1 MKKKILSLLLAAVC
15 LGNVSLAAVFAEG
28 TADTETVYSL
38 GEKELTVADV
48 IAFSNMN
55 RVLQWADFKD
65 YNGEIINLENKLWET
80 EWQFAVADGEDGL
93 MLRLCGS
100 RDKFPDHVYLSDSS
114 KRQIDIRNDD
124 VQSFLNKGAGE
135 DSLTISED
143 IKEHFRIYETYSDES
158 TKPKRRLVQDFKSI
172 MRYYNVPLRGAF
184 TEFDN
189 IDDVLASAYAL
200 KKYYVVEYED
210 GSVKSYNEHFQEMKS
225 SSYTIRNGEQVAL
238 PYLTI
243 PENAWNAFYNSDF
256 AKTYIAPDA
265 QVENVYWLSGESSM
279 MGTAIY
285 YRTSV
290 GDYVYYYY
298 HTIGETLFPV
308 SDFCAYQQAIKDE
321 NAKYPES
328 GGGINIADVWDLT
341 DYRLKANISNT
352 TGDVN
357 NDGTFNISD
366 VVLLQKWLLA
376 VPDTH
381 LANWKAVDFCEDNKL
396 DVFDLCLMKRA
407 LIEKMNDEPQNVDTT
422 FKFQGVTDVRYNDNN
437 HTKWTG
443 FVARSENDLI
453 DIITEN
459 EGISADKA
467 SIEGIDSNTFK
478 DKSIV
483 IVYSICTAGNSYSII
498 DNISVKGTS
507 IDVSTISKKPMVP
520 TPDMLFRRYVY
531 VIDKNAVTNADS
543 FNFTDESSYYQYDEK
558 NEAVAWF
565 KKNGD
570 IAGNNDGITNADAL
584 AVQKKLLGLDKTDV
598 QSIDSSL
605 IANKVF
611 VYEKSADPGIYDDLC
626 DLSFG
631 SNGTYSYNIGYYRS
645 SNQDQGTW
653 TISGD
658 TLVLTGQYGT
668 NKFRYDDKALVY
680 IAEGSDGFSDFNDKS
695 TPKDG
700 EKFYLAEEP
709 DYATINNLP
718 EIVTIKSDYN
728 PIMSDWSGIGILLEF
743 DSKDY
748 SISLRTDDGHFTTW
762 DIAKGSGPIKNA
774 GVTYDIGNSGYI
786 FWTPDGFEFD
796 ADYQNEIVI
805 IGEKDG
811 KSVKLGSIIVTP
823 SNNHTLTAALK

>member
-1 MKKKILSLLLAAVC
+1 MKKKIVSLLLAAVC
-15 LGNVSLAAVFAEG
+15 FGSVFPGTVFAEEP
-28 TADTETVYSL
+28 AETETVYTL

-48 IAFSNMN
+48 ITFSNMN
-55 RVLQWADFKD
+55 RVLQWADFTD
-65 YNGEIINLENKLWET
+65 YSGEILHLKNKLWET

-93 MLRLCGS
+93 MLRICGS
-100 RDKFPDHVYLSDSS
+100 TDKFPAHIYLSDSS
-114 KRQIDIRNDD
+114 KRQIDIRSDD

-135 DSLTISED
+135 DSLTVSEEV
-143 IKEHFRIYETYSDES
+143 KEHFRVYETYSDEF
-158 TKPKRRLVQDFKSI
+158 TKPERRLVQDFKSI

-189 IDDVLASAYAL
+189 IDDVLASASVL
-200 KKYYVVEYED
+200 KKYYIVEYED
-210 GSVKSYNEHFQEMKS
+210 GSVKSYDEHLNEMKS
-225 SSYTIRNGEQVAL
+225 NIQTIHDGVQVDL

-243 PENAWNAFYNSDF
+243 PEKAWNAFYNADF
-256 AKTYIAPDA
+256 AKTYISPHA

-298 HTIGETLFPV
+298 HTIGEALFPV
-308 SDFCAYQQAIKDE
+308 AEFCAYQQAIKDE
-321 NAKYPES
+321 IAKYPEA

-341 DYRLKANISNT
+341 DYRLKANISGIM
-352 TGDVN
+352 GDVN
-357 NDGTFNISD
+357 NDGSFNISD

-376 VPDTH
+376 VPDTY
-381 LANWKAVDFCEDNKL
+381 LSNWKAADFCEDNKL
-396 DVFDLCLMKRA
+396 NVFDLCLMKRA
-407 LIEKMNDEPQNVDTT
+407 LIEKMNDEPQNVDIS
-422 FKFQGVTDVRYNDNN
+422 FKFHSVTDIRYNDDN

-443 FVARSENDLI
+443 FIARSENDLI
-453 DIITEN
+453 NILAEN
-459 EGISADKA
+459 EGVSADKA
-467 SIEGIDSNTFK
+467 TIEGIDSNTFK

-543 FNFTDESSYYQYDEK
+543 FNFTDESSYYQYDEE

-584 AVQKKLLGLDKTDV
+584 AVQKKLLGLDKTDN

-626 DLSFG
+626 ALSFG
-631 SNGTYSYNIGYYRS
+631 SNGMYTYHIGYYTS

-653 TISGD
+653 EISED
-658 TLVLTGQYGT
+658 TLVLTGRYGT
-668 NKFRYDDKALVY
+668 NKFRYEDKALIY
-680 IAEGSDGFSDFNDKS
+680 IAEESDGFSKFTDKS

-700 EKFYLAEEP
+700 DKFNLAEEP
-709 DYATINNLP
+709 DYAAINNLS
-718 EIVTIKSDYN
+718 EIVTIKTDYT

-748 SISLRTDDGHFTTW
+748 SISLRTNDGHFTTW

-786 FWTPDGFEFD
+786 FWTPDGSEFD

>member
-1 MKKKILSLLLAAVC
+1 MKKKIVSLLLAAICFGSVFP
-15 LGNVSLAAVFAEG
+15 GTVFAEKP
-28 TADTETVYSL
+28 AETETVYTL

-158 TKPKRRLVQDFKSI
+158 TKPERRLVQDFKSI

-381 LANWKAVDFCEDNKL
+381 LANWRAADFCEDNKL
-396 DVFDLCLMKRA
+396 DVFDLCLMKRS
-407 LIEKMNDEPQNVDTT
+407 LIYKS
-422 FKFQGVTDVRYNDNN
+422 DVAVR
-437 HTKWTG
+437 
-443 FVARSENDLI
+443 
-453 DIITEN
+453 
-459 EGISADKA
+459 
-467 SIEGIDSNTFK
+467 DSN
-478 DKSIV
+478 S
-483 IVYSICTAGNSYSII
+483 
-498 DNISVKGTS
+498 
-507 IDVSTISKKPMVP
+507 
-520 TPDMLFRRYVY
+520 
-531 VIDKNAVTNADS
+531 
-543 FNFTDESSYYQYDEK
+543 
-558 NEAVAWF
+558 
-565 KKNGD
+565 
-570 IAGNNDGITNADAL
+570 IAG
-584 AVQKKLLGLDKTDV
+584 KT
-598 QSIDSSL
+598 
-605 IANKVF
+605 F
-611 VYEKSADPGIYDDLC
+611 TYEKSADPGIYDDLC

-631 SNGTYSYNIGYYRS
+631 SNGTYIYHIGYYT
-645 SNQDQGTW
+645 SNNHDQGTW
-653 TISGD
+653 KISGD
-658 TLVLTGQYGT
+658 TLVLTGRYGI
-668 NKFRYDDKALVY
+668 NKFRYENNALVY
-680 IAEGSDGFSDFNDKS
+680 IADGSDGFSEFNDKA

-700 EKFYLAEEP
+700 DKFNLAEEP
-709 DYATINNLP
+709 DYAAINNLS
-718 EIVTIKSDYN
+718 EIVTIKTDYN

-748 SISLRTDDGHFTTW
+748 SISLRTNDGHFTTW